1 MGRSKLL
8 YRVGGPSTD
17 VGKQK
22 SPYYCKWYE
31 LKTDRTGSREVQRT
45 KWFSSL
51 KDAEAHGQLVSSNRA
66 VRNLTNKEKLIALHI
81 FNECEE
87 RGLAPLEVHA
97 AGLKHFGVQL
107 VEDMP
112 MDCAVELFCTWMV
125 GEQYSPKTI
134 QGYEGSLNW
143 LMRMTERERS
153 VATFSAS
160 ELVMLVK
167 GRYENYVSQKAFIR
181 DLKSFFSWA
190 GRQGYCSPEVSK
202 QALLNPEKTKSSVR
216 KSAERRTSDRPARLT
231 VDLVETIFGAVESRY
246 HAALAL
252 AVFAGLR
259 PQSELPNV
267 LWRLKQAGHVYGIDY
282 DHKRVDLP
290 KEWCTKTFRPRCIT
304 SLPPPFWRIMEV
316 HRQEEGK
323 ISPSYT
329 VWRKNC
335 IQPMKEALGIDR
347 WPTDF
352 LRHSALSFMFVN
364 AGQSVTQNNAGHSNP
379 KMFFAHYNNAV
390 GAIENEKFNN
400 LFPNYPSLD

>member
-1 MGRSKLL
+1 MGRSKML
-8 YRVGGPSTD
+8 YRVGGPSPD

-31 LKTDRTGSREVQRT
+31 LKADRTGSREVQRT

-112 MDCAVELFCTWMV
+112 MDCAVELFCTWMT
-125 GEQYSPKTI
+125 GEQYSSRTI

-153 VATFSAS
+153 VATFSPS

-181 DLKSFFSWA
+181 DLKSFFSW
-190 GRQGYCSPEVSK
+190 EFH
-202 QALLNPEKTKSSVR
+202 LNS
-216 KSAERRTSDRPARLT
+216 
-231 VDLVETIFGAVESRY
+231 
-246 HAALAL
+246 
-252 AVFAGLR
+252 
-259 PQSELPNV
+259 
-267 LWRLKQAGHVYGIDY
+267 
-282 DHKRVDLP
+282 
-290 KEWCTKTFRPRCIT
+290 
-304 SLPPPFWRIMEV
+304 
-316 HRQEEGK
+316 
-323 ISPSYT
+323 
-329 VWRKNC
+329 
-335 IQPMKEALGIDR
+335 
-347 WPTDF
+347 
-352 LRHSALSFMFVN
+352 
-364 AGQSVTQNNAGHSNP
+364 
-379 KMFFAHYNNAV
+379 
-390 GAIENEKFNN
+390 
-400 LFPNYPSLD
+400 